1 MTACKVA
8 LVVFCVR
15 DACTTGQMEYQKLY
29 FENGAYYYKYYIRKH
44 MQVLKVQKGA
54 FKELFFFLYFQHRS
68 GKEVATAGNCSDMKT
83 SECTFLRQ
91 SLQ

>member
-1 MTACKVA
+1 MTASKVA
-8 LVVFCVR
+8 LVVLCVR

-54 FKELFFFLYFQHRS
+54 FKELFFFFIFSTR
-68 GKEVATAGNCSDMKT
+68 VAKRLLLPGTA
-83 SECTFLRQ
+83 LI
-91 SLQ
+91 